1 MSKKEVRKNAE
12 ELAHWFTNMDRKAID
27 EAMQI
32 VGRMLASLPGGDEFE
47 DLGFE
52 PYSWLGWQEFE
63 LITDLLQSIDGKAG
77 VEEAAAILFATDDDE
92 DEEDEDD
99 DE

>member
-1 MSKKEVRKNAE
+1 MSSKKAKESFE
-12 ELAHWFTNMDRKAID
+12 ELAYWFTNMERKGID

-52 PYSWLGWQEFE
+52 PYDWMGWKEFE
-63 LITDLLQSIDGKAG
+63 LITDALQSIDSSRG
-77 VEEAAAILFATDDDE
+77 VEEAASILFASEDDE
-92 DEEDEDD
+92 DDED
-99 DE
+99 